1 MRNIFVMA
9 REFSQSFYN
18 SKAWKDCRQV
28 IVKKYLGLCAECGKL
43 GEEVHHIKHLTP
55 SNINDADI
63 ALGEENLILLCKDC
77 HSKKHKS
84 KKEITRAGLKFNENG
99 ELISI

>member
-1 MRNIFVMA
+1 M
-9 REFSQSFYN
+9 
-18 SKAWKDCRQV
+18 
-28 IVKKYLGLCAECGKL
+28 
-43 GEEVHHIKHLTP
+43 HHIKYLTP
-55 SNINDADI
+55 ANIHDADI

-84 KKEITRAGLKFNENG
+84 KKDITRAGLKFNENG